1 MKIESSP
8 NKSKPPAMR
17 RGKKKQQA
25 PQSSDDIPATRVKV
39 NQREHYV
46 NNKEFSGSIV
56 EYVTSV
62 TAAIRTGKEVPIPT
76 EYIGTCLLKIS
87 EGLSRKPNFIR
98 YTYREEM
105 VMDGVENCLKAINN
119 YNIEVATRTGLPN
132 AFAYFTQICYFAFLR
147 RISREKKQQD
157 IKQLYII
164 HANIDSF
171 ANFSEEEGSGG
182 HGVLGHTGGDNIIER
197 IRNKVE
203 QIHTQDNNIKAFG
216 KSLKKKPAKI
226 IDAPLEQPVTVSTIK
241 TRKKRMANP
250 AKVTTSNV
258 EMLFGK

>member
-1 MKIESSP
+1 MKIESTSD
-8 NKSKPPAMR
+8 KAKPALMR

-25 PQSSDDIPATRVKV
+25 PQSDDAPVTPVKV

-46 NNKEFSGSIV
+46 NNKEFSGRIV

-62 TAAIRTGKEVPIPT
+62 TAAVRTGKEVPIPT
-76 EYIGTCLLKIS
+76 EYIGTCLLKIA

-119 YNIEVATRTGLPN
+119 YNIAVATRTGLPN

-171 ANFSEEEGSGG
+171 ANFSEEEGAGG
-182 HGVLGHTGGDNIIER
+182 HGVLNHTGGDNIIER

-226 IDAPLEQPVTVSTIK
+226 IDAPLEQPVTVATIK

-258 EMLFGK
+258 EMLFSK

>member
-1 MKIESSP
+1 MKIESTSD
-8 NKSKPPAMR
+8 KAKPALMR

-25 PQSSDDIPATRVKV
+25 PQSDDASVTPVKV

-46 NNKEFSGSIV
+46 NNKEFSGRIV

-62 TAAIRTGKEVPIPT
+62 TAAVRTGKEVPIPT
-76 EYIGTCLLKIS
+76 EYIGTCLLKIA

-119 YNIEVATRTGLPN
+119 YNIAVATRTGLPN

-157 IKQLYII
+157 IKMLYII

-182 HGVLGHTGGDNIIER
+182 HGVLSHTGGDNIIER

-226 IDAPLEQPVTVSTIK
+226 IDAPLEEPVTVATIK

-258 EMLFGK
+258 EMLFSK